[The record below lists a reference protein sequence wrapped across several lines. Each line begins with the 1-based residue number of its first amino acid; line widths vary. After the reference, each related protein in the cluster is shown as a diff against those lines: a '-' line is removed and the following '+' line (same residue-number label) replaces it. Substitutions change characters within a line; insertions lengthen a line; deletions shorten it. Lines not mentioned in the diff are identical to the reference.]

1 MTDYE
6 KSLEAAVNG
15 NLDALGLLQSNAKQ
29 GDADAQ
35 FCLSRY
41 YLAVRDMDN
50 YNYWSEKAYQNGYID
65 DESIIKEGNKEHNFF
80 SLGLII
86 TGIGLLLVIA
96 TEGQIIWIGLIIAG
110 LSLIIINR

>member
-15 NLDALGLLQSNAKQ
+15 NLDALGLLQSNAEQ

-65 DESIIKEGNKEHNFF
+65 DESIIKEKMSGDQAEQIALINA
-80 SLGLII
+80 SLNVNAKLIKDL
-86 TGIGLLLVIA
+86 GIFD
-96 TEGQIIWIGLIIAG
+96 
-110 LSLIIINR
+110 NC

>member
-6 KSLEAAVNG
+6 KSLAAAVNG
-15 NLDALGLLQSNAKQ
+15 NLDALGILQSDAEQ
-29 GDADAQ
+29 GIADAQ

-50 YNYWSEKAYQNGYID
+50 YNFWSEKAYQNGYID
-65 DESIIKEGNKEHNFF
+65 EESTIKESNKEHNFF

-86 TGIGLLLVIA
+86 TGIALLLAIA
-96 TEGQIIWIGLIIAG
+96 TEGQIIWIGLLLAG
-110 LSLIIINR
+110 LSLIFFNR